1 MSICLCTRDMVNSVP
16 STSGRNALAEAL
28 GRAAPSIGEFFARRF
43 ASLVGSGIPSPRPDV
58 ALQLSTPHGGHINRM
73 INTSESIAELDV
85 VLHKFR
91 KLLRPAN
98 IGAATLKLEHLRRY
112 EHSNAHSH
120 KVLRVASELHK
131 YVESYSDRL
140 SLTQI
145 ANVVRGMSSVQ
156 YRLPPQLLVRL
167 AAGVVADG
175 GTAVRYAAD
184 TDVRDLFYGF
194 GGQGFS
200 NPLFWS
206 QLCAAVLPRLETFD
220 PNTLPALVKALDMAH
235 QLPSRSA
242 AAATSTA
249 TASLP
254 RTAPPAPAHA
264 GGGAG
269 GGGSEDNTDRESARM
284 AVASSAAVEISP
296 QVAVA
301 GAAMRLAAS
310 SLERL
315 QPGRLADTAG
325 LLVTVAP
332 QLSAVQVDEQLVAKL
347 QAAAMP
353 FLPSF
358 NANQL
363 TTLLLG
369 LLYLRQAAATGA
381 ASLGVQVAAPVLP
394 LPGDFLAAVEPHL
407 RAAAPTMQLL
417 HIKRAV
423 QALAPSALAQGL
435 SAPSLVRTLNLLAR
449 RAALL
454 LPSAPELATGAP
466 RLLTHGALA
475 RLPRGGKGAGAVLAV
490 AAPAGDPRIA
500 LDLPL
505 MGLLEGL
512 VRAYS
517 CAMGVA
523 GGCNMAA
530 AAAALEEAREA
541 RRRQLPDVAEL
552 FERVAVVAA
561 AGQARGLL
569 EEAQRASLGTRLHL
583 LLPDTSLALLVPPPA
598 VEASAAVAA
607 TGEPGGGQAGH

>member
-1 MSICLCTRDMVNSVP
+1 MSVNLFTRDMVNSVP
-16 STSGRNALAEAL
+16 STSGRIALAEAL
-28 GRAAPSIGEFFARRF
+28 GRAAPSISVVFARSF

-73 INTSESIAELDV
+73 INISESIVELDF

-91 KLLRPAN
+91 KLLRPPN

-112 EHSNAHSH
+112 EQSNAHSH
-120 KVLRVASELHK
+120 KVLRVASELQK
-131 YVESYSDRL
+131 YVETYSDRL

-175 GTAVRYAAD
+175 GAAIQYAAD
-184 TDVRDLFYGF
+184 SDVRDLFYGF
-194 GGQGFS
+194 SGQAFS

-206 QLCAAVLPRLETFD
+206 RLCAAVLPRLGAFD
-220 PNTLPALVKALDMAH
+220 PNTLPALIKALDMAH
-235 QLPSRSA
+235 QLPPRSA
-242 AAATSTA
+242 AVAATAAITA
-249 TASLP
+249 ADSPPLTHSA
-254 RTAPPAPAHA
+254 APAPAPAPAPSGRGDEEIA
-264 GGGAG
+264 GHEPA
-269 GGGSEDNTDRESARM
+269 TT

-301 GAAMRLAAS
+301 RAAMQRVAA

-315 QPGRLADTAG
+315 QPGRLADTGG

-332 QLSAVQVDEQLVAKL
+332 QLGAVEVDEQLVTKL

-353 FLPSF
+353 FLSAF

-363 TTLLLG
+363 TSLLLG
-369 LLYLRQAAATGA
+369 LLYLRQAAAAAAGA
-381 ASLGVQVAAPVLP
+381 GAPSPALPRGPPVSP
-394 LPGDFLAAVEPHL
+394 LPRDFLAAVEPHL

-417 HIKRAV
+417 HVKRAV
-423 QALAPSALAQGL
+423 QALAPSAAAQGL
-435 SAPSLVRTLNLLAR
+435 AAPSLVQTLNMLAR

-454 LPSAPELATGAP
+454 LPSAPELAAGAP

-475 RLPRGGKGAGAVLAV
+475 RLPRGGKGTGAVLA
-490 AAPAGDPRIA
+490 AAVPAGDPRIA
-500 LDLPL
+500 LDTPL

-517 CAMGVA
+517 CAMGVS
-523 GGCNMAA
+523 GGDNVLAA
-530 AAAALEEAREA
+530 AAEEEEEEEAARE
-541 RRRQLPDVAEL
+541 
-552 FERVAVVAA
+552 
-561 AGQARGLL
+561 
-569 EEAQRASLGTRLHL
+569 
-583 LLPDTSLALLVPPPA
+583 
-598 VEASAAVAA
+598 
-607 TGEPGGGQAGH
+607 